1 VERVV
6 VLSQLLR
13 RPLTGRGGEAV
24 GRLADVIV
32 RLRGR
37 DYPVVTGLV
46 ARIGSREV
54 FLPIT
59 QVAVF
64 DSERIRLTSE
74 VVDLRPFERREGEV
88 LLRRDVLGHR
98 VIDVADAELVRAH
111 DLELRSRPDG
121 WVVDRLDT
129 HPHRPRL
136 FGFFAGESPPQWR
149 DWKAFEPLIGHAQ
162 SATVR
167 GPFGRLGKLK
177 PADLADL
184 LEDASRTESDEILE
198 TVHADPE
205 LEADVFEELEPDSQ
219 TRLLA
224 ERSDAE
230 IAAVLA
236 RMRAD
241 DAADA
246 INDLPQHRRMP
257 VLDALP
263 AGQRTKVLTLMG
275 FNPSSAGGLMALD
288 FVTAPQ
294 DATAREVLS
303 RVRAARIMQ
312 PEALTSV
319 YAIEADDRLCGTAP
333 LVTLV
338 QADPETPLRQL
349 MATEPVCVLPDT
361 DAEDVALLMADYNL
375 LTVPVVDE
383 QERIL
388 GVITVDDL
396 LESVIPEDWRR
407 REPPPHPS
415 YRPDRPRTQRPS
427 TDQPNTEQPS
437 TDQPNMERPSTD
449 QPSTEPEG

>member
-1 VERVV
+1 MDRVV
-6 VLSQLLR
+6 SLSQLLR
-13 RPLTGRGGEAV
+13 RPLVGRAGTAV
-24 GRLADVIV
+24 GRLSDVIV

-37 DYPVVTGLV
+37 DYPLVAGLV
-46 ARIGSREV
+46 VQVGKRGV
-54 FLPIT
+54 FLPIE
-59 QVAVF
+59 QVAAF
-64 DSERIRLTSE
+64 DGEQIRLTSE

-88 LLRRDVLGHR
+88 LLRADVLGHR

-111 DLELRSRPDG
+111 DLELRQRPDG

-136 FGFFAGESPPQWR
+136 FGFLAGESEPHWR

-162 SATVR
+162 SARVR
-167 GPFGRLGKLK
+167 GPFGRLARLK

-184 LEDASRTESDEILE
+184 LEDANRTESHEILQ

-224 ERSDAE
+224 EKSDRE
-230 IAAVLA
+230 IAEVLG

-246 INDLPQHRRMP
+246 INDLPQNRRQP

-288 FVTAPQ
+288 ILTAPP
-294 DATAREVLS
+294 DATVTEVLGL
-303 RVRAARIMQ
+303 VRAARTLQ

-319 YAIEADDRLCGTAP
+319 HVVRDGTRLIGTAT
-333 LVTLV
+333 LVALV
-338 QADPETPLRQL
+338 QADPGARLEQV
-349 MATEPVCVLPDT
+349 MVTEPVRVLPDT
-361 DAEDVALLMADYNL
+361 DVEDVALLMTDYNL
-375 LTVPVVDE
+375 LTVPVVDH
-383 QERIL
+383 QDQIL
-388 GVITVDDL
+388 GVITVDDI
-396 LESVIPEDWRR
+396 LETVIPEDWRR
-407 REPPPHPS
+407 REPAPHPTHGADEA
-415 YRPDRPRTQRPS
+415 PNEAMNA
-427 TDQPNTEQPS
+427 TDL
-437 TDQPNMERPSTD
+437 D
-449 QPSTEPEG
+449 G

>member
-1 VERVV
+1 MV

-13 RPLTGRGGEAV
+13 RPLTGRNDEPV

-46 ARIGSREV
+46 ARISAREV

-59 QVAVF
+59 QVAAF
-64 DSERIRLTSE
+64 GGERIRLTSE

-111 DLELRSRPDG
+111 DLELRYRPDG

-162 SATVR
+162 SARVR

-184 LEDASRTESDEILE
+184 LEDANRTESAEILS

-246 INDLPQHRRMP
+246 INDLPQRRRQP

-263 AGQRTKVLTLMG
+263 PG
-275 FNPSSAGGLMALD
+275 SA
-288 FVTAPQ
+288 
-294 DATAREVLS
+294 
-303 RVRAARIMQ
+303 
-312 PEALTSV
+312 
-319 YAIEADDRLCGTAP
+319 
-333 LVTLV
+333 
-338 QADPETPLRQL
+338 
-349 MATEPVCVLPDT
+349 
-361 DAEDVALLMADYNL
+361 
-375 LTVPVVDE
+375 
-383 QERIL
+383 
-388 GVITVDDL
+388 
-396 LESVIPEDWRR
+396 
-407 REPPPHPS
+407 
-415 YRPDRPRTQRPS
+415 PRCSP
-427 TDQPNTEQPS
+427 
-437 TDQPNMERPSTD
+437 
-449 QPSTEPEG
+449 